1 MPSPLIAGVDI
12 GGTNTRVALAQLQA
26 PSHILAR
33 RTSPTPKPGVEPLV
47 ALVTRA
53 VSSCLSAAS
62 QGRLCAVG
70 CAVPGMTD
78 AQRGIVLD
86 AANLPGW
93 VEVPLANLLEVR
105 LKVPVRVGNDVNAAA
120 IAEATY
126 GAGLGCHSL
135 VYMTIST
142 GVSAGIVI
150 GGQLIEGA
158 HHSAGEIG
166 NIIPDPV
173 HLDRHWKPN
182 GCLERTAA
190 GMGLAEQW
198 ATITGGRV
206 DAELVFAAAGRGN
219 SNAERLV
226 RRAEDYLAQA
236 AVAIGSIV
244 DPDRLILGGSIG
256 LNQERVT
263 DRIQTVLRRVLPFP
277 PLVVPAALEHD
288 APLIGAL
295 LMAADASS

>member
-1 MPSPLIAGVDI
+1 
-12 GGTNTRVALAQLQA
+12 
-26 PSHILAR
+26 
-33 RTSPTPKPGVEPLV
+33 
-47 ALVTRA
+47 
-53 VSSCLSAAS
+53 
-62 QGRLCAVG
+62 
-70 CAVPGMTD
+70 MTD
-78 AQRGIVLD
+78 EQRGIVLD

-93 VEVPLANLLEVR
+93 VEVPLADLLQSR

-120 IAEATY
+120 IAEATC
-126 GAGLGCHSL
+126 GAGLGCRSL

-142 GVSAGIVI
+142 GVSAGVVI

-173 HLDRHWKPN
+173 HLDRDWKPN

-198 ATITGGRV
+198 TAITGSSA
-206 DAELVFAAAGRGN
+206 DAEQVFEAASRGN
-219 SNAERLV
+219 PDAERLV

-236 AVAIGSIV
+236 AVAIGSII

-256 LNQERVT
+256 LSQKRVT
-263 DRIQTVLRRVLPFP
+263 DRIQTVLRSALPCP
-277 PLVVPAALEHD
+277 PMVVTAALEHD

-295 LMAADASS
+295 LMAAGASS